1 MIRGREK
8 KIKDI
13 LRCYYVLVE
22 EWFYST
28 NIGDIIDGYFLK
40 ENSSI
45 VIFYVMR
52 KGPMDYS

>member
-22 EWFYST
+22 EWFYSA
-28 NIGDIIDGYFLK
+28 NIGGIINDYFLK
-40 ENSSI
+40 DNRAIAIYLCNEEGTHE
-45 VIFYVMR
+45 F
-52 KGPMDYS
+52 